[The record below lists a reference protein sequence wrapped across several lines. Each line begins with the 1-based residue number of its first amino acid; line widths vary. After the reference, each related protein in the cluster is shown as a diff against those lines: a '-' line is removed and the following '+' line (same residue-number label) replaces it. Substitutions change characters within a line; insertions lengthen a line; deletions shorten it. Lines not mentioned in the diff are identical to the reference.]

1 MILDQGLT
9 PVNIKTEHTVTCC
22 GLGSYL
28 SFQNVL
34 WCELEGEG
42 GGGGYDNI
50 NFHLT
55 FGNLGK
61 LKKIP
66 TNKNRRLF
74 SITKFLKNSLNKKK
88 KLNILITIMAN

>member
-1 MILDQGLT
+1 MLWFG
-9 PVNIKTEHTVTCC
+9 E
-22 GLGSYL
+22 L
-28 SFQNVL
+28 SFFSKRL
-34 WCELEGEG
+34 WCELEGE

-61 LKKIP
+61 LKKNP